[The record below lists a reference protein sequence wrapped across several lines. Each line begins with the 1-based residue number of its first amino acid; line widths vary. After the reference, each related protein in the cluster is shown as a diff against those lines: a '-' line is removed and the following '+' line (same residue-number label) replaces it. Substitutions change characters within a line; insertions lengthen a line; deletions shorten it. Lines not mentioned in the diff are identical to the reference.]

1 MSKLVKLQCTTC
13 GGTLEKL
20 DNERYRCDS
29 CGLVYERAADRYE
42 GVCGEEI
49 NRASF
54 ERWQGRFE
62 EALNCYDRVLE
73 CDPNNFEANWG
84 SWLSEHNIGYVTASD
99 GTQTPVFYGIK
110 QERIF
115 DNHYYIKA
123 MQSCPA
129 GEEGNFAS
137 VAEKL
142 ENTRIN
148 ALREEGKAACDVL
161 IACRKFDE
169 NGEKSE
175 DFFQAEKLY
184 NLLKKQNLSVFCP
197 ATDLADEH
205 PSFTEPKIYAAIKKA
220 KVLIAVASREEYALS
235 DEMKSIWRRFPRI
248 NLQGKILLVSKEE
261 NVFPGEIL
269 RKAAGKYSFGEDKEL
284 LSHINGSLGER
295 EKTQVKQKAPSEDKP
310 EEKPFV
316 ASKKQPEK
324 RSEPERRATS
334 DRDFSQSGTKAS
346 YSDVTSYVPLKY
358 NSKDSI
364 ATNPDALDRVAD
376 AVRRY
381 NNGQMNV
388 INACLTE
395 IRYLT
400 GQWDDRNMEQVLR
413 EIGAIASKFE
423 QQIPQAELFSRWLEE
438 KANILRKNF

>member
-1 MSKLVKLQCTTC
+1 M
-13 GGTLEKL
+13 
-20 DNERYRCDS
+20 
-29 CGLVYERAADRYE
+29 
-42 GVCGEEI
+42 
-49 NRASF
+49 
-54 ERWQGRFE
+54 
-62 EALNCYDRVLE
+62 
-73 CDPNNFEANWG
+73 
-84 SWLSEHNIGYVTASD
+84 
-99 GTQTPVFYGIK
+99 
-110 QERIF
+110 
-115 DNHYYIKA
+115 
-123 MQSCPA
+123 
-129 GEEGNFAS
+129 
-137 VAEKL
+137 
-142 ENTRIN
+142 
-148 ALREEGKAACDVL
+148 
-161 IACRKFDE
+161 
-169 NGEKSE
+169 
-175 DFFQAEKLY
+175 
-184 NLLKKQNLSVFCP
+184 
-197 ATDLADEH
+197 
-205 PSFTEPKIYAAIKKA
+205 
-220 KVLIAVASREEYALS
+220 ASREEYALS

-284 LSHINGSLGER
+284 LSYINGISGEKKETQAER
-295 EKTQVKQKAPSEDKP
+295 KTS
-310 EEKPFV
+310 EEKPVEKPSV

-381 NNGQMNV
+381 NSGQMNV